1 VIAGHGRLL
10 ACKRL
15 GWTEVPTIR
24 LEHLS
29 ETQRRAFMI
38 ADNRL
43 TEIASWDDRLL
54 AEQLQGPCHANDG
67 APSFDG

>member
-1 VIAGHGRLL
+1 MIDRDLNVIVGHGRLL

-15 GWTEVPTIR
+15 GWSEVPTIR

-29 ETQRRAFMI
+29 EAQKWAFLI

-43 TEIASWDDRLL
+43 TEIALWDNRLL
-54 AEQLQGPCHANDG
+54 AEQL
-67 APSFDG
+67 